1 MADTTAQVIG
11 SVRRPAGAY
20 QQGQF
25 QANELNEQFV
35 VQGLPIGTEMT
46 RKGRA
51 WGTMTVTAAAGI
63 VVRPSTLAALELWN
77 GSPTTNAGLSLIIDR
92 LFFFNLV
99 STAVVEGFSGWAQVA
114 TTKAAPSSAG
124 LAIRGN
130 SGKQGYT
137 GLAVNAIG
145 TTVLDN
151 GWFPWGNAYNK
162 AAGGVVPFGAI
173 SAEVNGRL
181 IVPPGCS
188 LCLHVVSSLV
198 GETFTMGAM
207 WYEELLSIE

>member
-1 MADTTAQVIG
+1 MDSTQLASA
-11 SVRRPAGAY
+11 VRLPAGRYA
-20 QQGQF
+20 QTQPQS
-25 QANELNEQFV
+25 NEVSEQLV
-35 VQGLPIGTEMT
+35 AQGLPSGTEMV

-77 GSPTTNAGLSLIIDR
+77 GYPTTNVGMSLIIDR

-99 STAVVEGFSGWAQVA
+99 STAVVEGFSGWAQVT
-114 TTKAAPSSAG
+114 TTKAAPSTAS
-124 LAIRGN
+124 LAVRGN
-130 SGKQGYT
+130 SGKQGY
-137 GLAVNAIG
+137 GGSVINAIG

-173 SAEVNGRL
+173 SAEINGRL
-181 IVPPGCS
+181 IVPPGSS
-188 LCLHVVSSLV
+188 LCLHVVSSLA

-207 WYEELLSIE
+207 WYEELLSVE

>member
-1 MADTTAQVIG
+1 MADVAAQVVG
-11 SVRRPAGAY
+11 SVRLPSGRY

-25 QANELNEQFV
+25 QENELSEQLV
-35 VQGLPIGTEMT
+35 AQGLPIGTEMV

-51 WGTMTVTAAAGI
+51 WATMTVTAAAGL
-63 VVRPSTLAALELWN
+63 VVRPSTLAAFELWN
-77 GSPTTNAGLSLIIDR
+77 GAPAGTPAMTLVIDR
-92 LFFFNLV
+92 LFAFNLV
-99 STAVVEGFSGWAQVA
+99 STAVVEGFSIWAQVA
-114 TTKAAPSSAG
+114 TVKATPSSAA

-162 AAGGVVPFGAI
+162 AAGGVLPFGAI

-181 IVPPGCS
+181 TVPPGCS
-188 LCLHVVSSLV
+188 LCLHVVSSLA

-207 WYEELLSIE
+207 WYEEPLSNE

>member
-1 MADTTAQVIG
+1 MADVAAQVVG
-11 SVRRPAGAY
+11 SVRKPAGQYA
-20 QQGQF
+20 QAQF
-25 QANELNEQFV
+25 QQNELNEQLV
-35 VQGLPIGTEMT
+35 AQGLPIGAEMV

-77 GSPTTNAGLSLIIDR
+77 GAPLGSVSLIIDR

-99 STAVVEGFSGWAQVA
+99 STAVVEGFSGWAQVT
-114 TTKAAPSSAG
+114 TTKAAPSSAS
-124 LAIRGN
+124 LAVRGN

-173 SAEVNGRL
+173 EAQVNGRL
-181 IVPPGCS
+181 IVPPGSS

-198 GETFTMGAM
+198 GQTFTMGAM